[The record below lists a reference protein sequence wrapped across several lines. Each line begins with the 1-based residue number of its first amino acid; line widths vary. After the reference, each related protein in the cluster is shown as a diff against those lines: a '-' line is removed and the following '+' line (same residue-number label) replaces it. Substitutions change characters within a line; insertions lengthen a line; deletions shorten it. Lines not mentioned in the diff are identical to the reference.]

1 MNEKIAL
8 VTGASSGI
16 GEATSFL
23 LAAEGYTVIAVA
35 RRAERLK
42 RLTEHI
48 EKNGG
53 KATFLATDLTD
64 EEACRQVFREVRSR
78 FGDIDVLV
86 NNAGVGW
93 YGYGDEMAWHQA
105 RQMIELN
112 IAAVANLTLLFLG
125 EMKRRNQGHIINVSS
140 IAGSLPSQGI
150 ALYSGSK
157 SFVDSFTTSLHR
169 ELKGTNVHISLIK
182 PGAVTTPFFDTA
194 AASPAGRRI
203 PVESMAVSP
212 EAVAGR
218 IVALIKKPKRVVY
231 IPRFMRLVPWVEMSF
246 GWLIDMLGPYLLRR
260 QLKGDSAS
268 H

>member
-1 MNEKIAL
+1 MSEKLAL

-16 GEATSFL
+16 GEATSLL
-23 LAAEGYTVIAVA
+23 LAAEGYTIIAVA
-35 RRAERLK
+35 RRAERLR
-42 RLTEHI
+42 RLTEQI
-48 EKNGG
+48 EEEGG
-53 KATFLATDLTD
+53 KATYLAVDLTD
-64 EEACRQVFREVRSR
+64 EEACRQLFREVRSR

-86 NNAGVGW
+86 NNAGFGW
-93 YGYGDEMAWHQA
+93 YGYGDEMGWQKA

-112 IAAVANLTLLFLG
+112 IIAVANLTLLFLG

-182 PGAVTTPFFDTA
+182 PGAVATPFFDTA
-194 AASPAGRRI
+194 AAGPAGRRI
-203 PVESMAVSP
+203 PVESMAISP
-212 EAVAGR
+212 KAVARR

-246 GWLIDMLGPYLLRR
+246 GWLIDMLGPLLLRR
-260 QLKGDSAS
+260 QSNSDMG
-268 H
+268 